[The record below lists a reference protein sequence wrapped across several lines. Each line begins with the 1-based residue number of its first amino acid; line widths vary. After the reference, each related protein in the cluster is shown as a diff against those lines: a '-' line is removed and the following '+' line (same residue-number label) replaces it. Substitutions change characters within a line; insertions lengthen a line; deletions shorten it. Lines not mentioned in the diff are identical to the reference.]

1 MMRLNGTMGTAGTF
15 GQIGKEGR
23 MDEGRLPPKAGG
35 YRQLL
40 SFRKT
45 QVIYDLTVAF
55 CRRYLSR
62 DARTTDQMVQAA
74 RSGKQNIAEGS
85 MASVTSRETEIKLT
99 NVARASLEEL
109 LLDYEDYLRT
119 RNLRLWEKDSPESLF
134 MRKASRRYE
143 HSEWFLNLA
152 LSRNDEVFANM
163 AVCLIHQAGFLLKKQ
178 LDVLEER
185 FLQEGGLRERMTRL
199 RKQRRKT
206 GSA

>member
-1 MMRLNGTMGTAGTF
+1 MG
-15 GQIGKEGR
+15 R
-23 MDEGRLPPKAGG
+23 WGRLGPLGRRGKGGQMDDGRLLPKEGG
-35 YRQLL
+35 YRRLL
-40 SFRKT
+40 SFRNA
-45 QVIYDLTVAF
+45 QIIYDLTVAF
-55 CRRYLSR
+55 CRRYLSL

-119 RNLRLWEKDSPESLF
+119 RGLRLWDKDSPESLF
-134 MRKASRRYE
+134 MRKASLRHD

-152 LSRNDEVFANM
+152 HSRNDEVFANM
-163 AVCLIHQAGFLLKKQ
+163 AVCLIHKAAFLLKKQ
-178 LDVLEER
+178 MNVLEER

-199 RKQRRKT
+199 RKQRRKS
-206 GSA
+206 GSS

>member
-1 MMRLNGTMGTAGTF
+1 MG
-15 GQIGKEGR
+15 R
-23 MDEGRLPPKAGG
+23 WGRLGSLGRRGKGGQMDDGRLLPKGGG
-35 YRQLL
+35 YRRLL
-40 SFRKT
+40 SFRKA
-45 QVIYDLTVAF
+45 QIIYDLTVAF

-85 MASVTSRETEIKLT
+85 MASATSRETEIKLT

-119 RNLRLWEKDSPESLF
+119 RGLRLWDKDSPESLF
-134 MRKASRRYE
+134 MRKASLRHD

-152 LSRNDEVFANM
+152 HSRNDEVFANM
-163 AVCLIHQAGFLLKKQ
+163 AVCLIHQAAFLLKKQ
-178 LDVLEER
+178 LNILEER

-199 RKQRRKT
+199 RKQRRKS
-206 GSA
+206 GSS

>member
-1 MMRLNGTMGTAGTF
+1 MGRWGRLGPLGRRGKG
-15 GQIGKEGR
+15 GQ
-23 MDEGRLPPKAGG
+23 MDEGRLLPKGGG
-35 YRQLL
+35 YRRLL
-40 SFRKT
+40 SFRKA
-45 QVIYDLTVAF
+45 QIIYDLTVAF

-74 RSGKQNIAEGS
+74 RSGKQNITEGS

-119 RNLRLWEKDSPESLF
+119 RGLRLWDKDSPESLF
-134 MRKASRRYE
+134 MRKASLRHD

-152 LSRNDEVFANM
+152 HSRNDEVFANM
-163 AVCLIHQAGFLLKKQ
+163 AVCLIHQAAFLLKKQ
-178 LDVLEER
+178 LNVLEER

-199 RKQRRKT
+199 RKQRRKS
-206 GSA
+206 GSS

>member
-1 MMRLNGTMGTAGTF
+1 MGRWERLGPLGRRGKG
-15 GQIGKEGR
+15 GQ
-23 MDEGRLPPKAGG
+23 MDDGRLLPKGGG
-35 YRQLL
+35 YRRLL
-40 SFRKT
+40 SFRKA
-45 QVIYDLTVAF
+45 QIIYDLTVAF

-85 MASVTSRETEIKLT
+85 MASATSRKTEIKLT

-119 RNLRLWEKDSPESLF
+119 RGLRLWDKDSPESLF
-134 MRKASRRYE
+134 MRKASLRHD

-152 LSRNDEVFANM
+152 HSRNDEVFANM
-163 AVCLIHQAGFLLKKQ
+163 AVCLIHQAAFLLKKQ
-178 LDVLEER
+178 LNVLEER

-199 RKQRRKT
+199 RKQRRKS
-206 GSA
+206 GSS

>member
-1 MMRLNGTMGTAGTF
+1 
-15 GQIGKEGR
+15 
-23 MDEGRLPPKAGG
+23 MDDGRLLPKGGG

-134 MRKASRRYE
+134 MRKASR
-143 HSEWFLNLA
+143 
-152 LSRNDEVFANM
+152 
-163 AVCLIHQAGFLLKKQ
+163 
-178 LDVLEER
+178 
-185 FLQEGGLRERMTRL
+185 
-199 RKQRRKT
+199 
-206 GSA
+206 

>member
-1 MMRLNGTMGTAGTF
+1 MG
-15 GQIGKEGR
+15 R
-23 MDEGRLPPKAGG
+23 WGRLGSLGRRGKGGQMDDGRLLPKGGG
-35 YRQLL
+35 YRRLL
-40 SFRKT
+40 SFRKA
-45 QVIYDLTVAF
+45 QIIYDLTVAF

-85 MASVTSRETEIKLT
+85 MASVTSRETEVKLT

-119 RNLRLWEKDSPESLF
+119 RGLRLWDKDSPESLL
-134 MRKASRRYE
+134 MRKASLRHD

-152 LSRNDEVFANM
+152 HSRNDEVFANM
-163 AVCLIHQAGFLLKKQ
+163 AVCLIHQAAFLLKKQ
-178 LDVLEER
+178 MNVLEER

-199 RKQRRKT
+199 RKQRRKS
-206 GSA
+206 GSS

>member
-1 MMRLNGTMGTAGTF
+1 MG
-15 GQIGKEGR
+15 R
-23 MDEGRLPPKAGG
+23 WGRLGPLGRRGKGGQMDNGRLLPKGGG
-35 YRQLL
+35 YRRLL
-40 SFRKT
+40 SFRKV
-45 QVIYDLTVAF
+45 QIIYDLTVAF

-119 RNLRLWEKDSPESLF
+119 CGLRLWDKDSPESLF
-134 MRKASRRYE
+134 MRKASLRHD

-152 LSRNDEVFANM
+152 HSRNDEVFANM
-163 AVCLIHQAGFLLKKQ
+163 AVCLIHQAAFLLKKQ
-178 LDVLEER
+178 MNVLEER

-199 RKQRRKT
+199 RKQGRKS
-206 GSA
+206 GSS

>member
-1 MMRLNGTMGTAGTF
+1 MG
-15 GQIGKEGR
+15 R
-23 MDEGRLPPKAGG
+23 WGRLGSLGRRGKGGQMDDGRLLPKGGG
-35 YRQLL
+35 YRRLL
-40 SFRKT
+40 SFRKA
-45 QVIYDLTVAF
+45 QIIYDLTVAF

-119 RNLRLWEKDSPESLF
+119 RGLRLWDKDSPESLF
-134 MRKASRRYE
+134 MRKASLRHD

-152 LSRNDEVFANM
+152 HSRNDEVFANM
-163 AVCLIHQAGFLLKKQ
+163 AVCLIHQAAFLLKKQ
-178 LDVLEER
+178 LNVLEER

-199 RKQRRKT
+199 RKQRRKS
-206 GSA
+206 GSS

>member
-1 MMRLNGTMGTAGTF
+1 
-15 GQIGKEGR
+15 
-23 MDEGRLPPKAGG
+23 MDGGRLLPKGGG
-35 YRQLL
+35 YRQLF
-40 SFRKT
+40 SCRKT
-45 QVIYDLTVAF
+45 QVIYDLTVTF

>member
-1 MMRLNGTMGTAGTF
+1 MG
-15 GQIGKEGR
+15 R
-23 MDEGRLPPKAGG
+23 WGRLGSLGRRGKGGQMDDGRLLPKGGG
-35 YRQLL
+35 YRRLL
-40 SFRKT
+40 SFRKA
-45 QVIYDLTVAF
+45 QIIYDLTVAF

-85 MASVTSRETEIKLT
+85 MASATSRETEIKLT

-119 RNLRLWEKDSPESLF
+119 RGLRLWDKDSPESLF
-134 MRKASRRYE
+134 MRKASLRHD

-152 LSRNDEVFANM
+152 HSRNDEVFANM
-163 AVCLIHQAGFLLKKQ
+163 AVCLIHQAAFLLKKQ
-178 LDVLEER
+178 LNVLEER

-199 RKQRRKT
+199 RKQRRKS
-206 GSA
+206 GSS

>member
-1 MMRLNGTMGTAGTF
+1 M
-15 GQIGKEGR
+15 E
-23 MDEGRLPPKAGG
+23 DGRLLPKGGG
-35 YRQLL
+35 YRRLL
-40 SFRKT
+40 SFRKA
-45 QVIYDLTVAF
+45 QIIYDLTVAF

-119 RNLRLWEKDSPESLF
+119 RGLRLWDKDSPESLF
-134 MRKASRRYE
+134 MRKASLRHD

-152 LSRNDEVFANM
+152 HSRNDEVFANM
-163 AVCLIHQAGFLLKKQ
+163 AVCLIHQAAFLLKKQ
-178 LDVLEER
+178 LNVLEER

-199 RKQRRKT
+199 RKQRRKS
-206 GSA
+206 GSS

>member
-1 MMRLNGTMGTAGTF
+1 MG
-15 GQIGKEGR
+15 R
-23 MDEGRLPPKAGG
+23 WGRLGPLGRRGKGGQMDDGRLLPKGGG
-35 YRQLL
+35 YRRLL
-40 SFRKT
+40 SFRKA
-45 QVIYDLTVAF
+45 QIIYDLTVAF

-85 MASVTSRETEIKLT
+85 MAPVTSRETEIKLT

-119 RNLRLWEKDSPESLF
+119 RGLRLWDKDSPESLF
-134 MRKASRRYE
+134 MRKASLRHD

-152 LSRNDEVFANM
+152 HSRNDEVFANM
-163 AVCLIHQAGFLLKKQ
+163 AVCLIHQAAFLLKKQ
-178 LDVLEER
+178 LNVLEER

-199 RKQRRKT
+199 RKQRRKS
-206 GSA
+206 GSS

>member
-1 MMRLNGTMGTAGTF
+1 MG
-15 GQIGKEGR
+15 R
-23 MDEGRLPPKAGG
+23 WGRLGPLGRRGKGGQMDDGRLLPKGGG
-35 YRQLL
+35 YRRLL
-40 SFRKT
+40 SFRKA
-45 QVIYDLTVAF
+45 QIIYDLTVAF

-85 MASVTSRETEIKLT
+85 MASATSRKTEIKLT

-119 RNLRLWEKDSPESLF
+119 RGLRLWDKDSPESLL
-134 MRKASRRYE
+134 MRKASLRHD

-152 LSRNDEVFANM
+152 HSRNDEVFANM
-163 AVCLIHQAGFLLKKQ
+163 AVCLIHQAAFLLKKQ
-178 LDVLEER
+178 LNVLEER

-199 RKQRRKT
+199 RKQRRKS
-206 GSA
+206 GSS

>member
-1 MMRLNGTMGTAGTF
+1 MG
-15 GQIGKEGR
+15 R
-23 MDEGRLPPKAGG
+23 WGRLGSLGRRGKGGQMEDGRLLPKGGG
-35 YRQLL
+35 YRRLL
-40 SFRKT
+40 SFRKA
-45 QVIYDLTVAF
+45 QIIYDLTVAF

-85 MASVTSRETEIKLT
+85 MAFVTSRETEIKLT

-119 RNLRLWEKDSPESLF
+119 RGLRLWDKDSPESLF
-134 MRKASRRYE
+134 MRKASLRHD

-152 LSRNDEVFANM
+152 HSRNDEVFANM
-163 AVCLIHQAGFLLKKQ
+163 AVCLIHQAAFLLKKQ
-178 LDVLEER
+178 LNVLEER

-199 RKQRRKT
+199 RKQRRKS
-206 GSA
+206 GSS

>member
-1 MMRLNGTMGTAGTF
+1 MG
-15 GQIGKEGR
+15 R
-23 MDEGRLPPKAGG
+23 WGRLGSLGRRGKGGQMDDGRLLPKGGG
-35 YRQLL
+35 YRRLL
-40 SFRKT
+40 SFRKA
-45 QVIYDLTVAF
+45 QIIYDLTVAF

-85 MASVTSRETEIKLT
+85 MAFVTSRETEIKLT

-119 RNLRLWEKDSPESLF
+119 RGLRLWDKDSPESLF
-134 MRKASRRYE
+134 MRKASLRHD

-152 LSRNDEVFANM
+152 HSRNDEVFANM
-163 AVCLIHQAGFLLKKQ
+163 AVCLIHQAAFLLKKQ
-178 LDVLEER
+178 LNVLEER

-199 RKQRRKT
+199 RKQRRKS
-206 GSA
+206 GSS

>member
-1 MMRLNGTMGTAGTF
+1 MG
-15 GQIGKEGR
+15 R
-23 MDEGRLPPKAGG
+23 WGRLGSLGRRGKGGQMDDGRLLPKGGG
-35 YRQLL
+35 YRRLL
-40 SFRKT
+40 SFRKA
-45 QVIYDLTVAF
+45 QIIYDLTVAF

-85 MASVTSRETEIKLT
+85 MASVTSREMEVKLT

-119 RNLRLWEKDSPESLF
+119 RGLRLWDKDSPESLF
-134 MRKASRRYE
+134 MRKASLRHD

-152 LSRNDEVFANM
+152 HSRNDEVFANM
-163 AVCLIHQAGFLLKKQ
+163 AVCLIHQAAFLLKKQ
-178 LDVLEER
+178 MNVLEER

-199 RKQRRKT
+199 RKQRRKS
-206 GSA
+206 GSS

>member
-1 MMRLNGTMGTAGTF
+1 MG
-15 GQIGKEGR
+15 R
-23 MDEGRLPPKAGG
+23 WGRLGPLGRRGKGGQMDDGRLLPKGGG
-35 YRQLL
+35 YRRLL
-40 SFRKT
+40 SFRKA
-45 QVIYDLTVAF
+45 QIIYDLTVAF

-85 MASVTSRETEIKLT
+85 MASATSRETEIKLT

-119 RNLRLWEKDSPESLF
+119 RGLRLWDKDSPESLF
-134 MRKASRRYE
+134 MRKASLRHD

-152 LSRNDEVFANM
+152 HSRNDEVFANM
-163 AVCLIHQAGFLLKKQ
+163 AVCLIHQAAFLLKKQ
-178 LDVLEER
+178 MNVLEER

-199 RKQRRKT
+199 RKQRRKS
-206 GSA
+206 GSS